1 MKRNMVAMYVLGAL
15 ITVGF
20 FVLLGLLLFYQIP
33 DNNNDVLYL
42 AIGSLISAFSMV
54 VGYFYGSSAG
64 SAHKTD
70 IIDKNKTN

>member
-1 MKRNMVAMYVLGAL
+1 MVAMYVLGAL

-70 IIDKNKTN
+70 IIDKNKNGLNI